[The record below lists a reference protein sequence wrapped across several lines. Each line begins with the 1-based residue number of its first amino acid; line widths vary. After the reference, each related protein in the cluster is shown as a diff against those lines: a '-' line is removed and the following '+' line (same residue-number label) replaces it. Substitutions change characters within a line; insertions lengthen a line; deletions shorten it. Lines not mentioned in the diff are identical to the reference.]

1 MGESVPGTA
10 GTPQGACSGTEIE
23 MAEWGFYPAVGFEAR
38 TSAGSRKPSK
48 HVGRTTRM
56 GIEQY
61 QDYTLYINDDRD
73 VRTGRKLTD
82 EQLCADWQWEFPDAV
97 TFIPFHVK
105 GVRRDFVAGKM
116 RQGQGGSAHGVRGA
130 DGGVVGGAHSTQY

>member
-1 MGESVPGTA
+1 
-10 GTPQGACSGTEIE
+10 
-23 MAEWGFYPAVGFEAR
+23 MAEWGFYPAGGFEAR

-105 GVRRDFVAGKM
+105 GVRRDFVAGKCAKAKADRRTVSAALTAGWWAARTARNTEGPARH
-116 RQGQGGSAHGVRGA
+116 RQASMARNDKRHP
-130 DGGVVGGAHSTQY
+130 SET

>member
-1 MGESVPGTA
+1 MT
-10 GTPQGACSGTEIE
+10 
-23 MAEWGFYPAVGFEAR
+23 EWGFYPVAGSEAR

-61 QDYTLYINDDRD
+61 QDYTLYINGDRD

-130 DGGVVGGAHSTQY
+130 DGGMVGGADSTQY